1 MHIPV
6 LGLIDKS
13 PSVINTDSLALLY
26 SVGMLGSIFDIC
38 WKKKKD
44 GRTGFTNDFLSSD
57 FMIVDLLSLYFHH
70 NQIGYV
76 IYILI
81 LRKQCT
87 TPYIYTIHFSF
98 IFCINVLL

>member
-13 PSVINTDSLALLY
+13 TSVINTDSLALFY

-38 WKKKKD
+38 WEKKKD
-44 GRTGFTNDFLSSD
+44 GKTGITHDFISSD
-57 FMIVDLLSLYFHH
+57 FMIVDFHH

-76 IYILI
+76 IYVLI
-81 LRKQCT
+81 IKKQCT
-87 TPYIYTIHFSF
+87 IPHVHRTFFLYDMH
-98 IFCINVLL
+98 